1 MYNSI
6 GEAEKRVRV
15 KRETVMKI
23 YPMKLKPYCRKTIWG
38 GYRLASEFGKGEK
51 GELIGETWELS
62 ARDGASAVITG
73 GEYDGRTLSGLFN
86 EFPDMV
92 GKDYAASR
100 FPLLIKFIDAADD
113 LSIQVHP
120 DDAYASAFTDDSGK
134 TEMWYIVDAAPD
146 AEIVYGLKE
155 KYDRNRFREA
165 LEGGRIESLLNRVKV
180 KKGET
185 YFIPSGM
192 VHAICK
198 GVLICEIQQ
207 NSDITYRVYDYN
219 RRQSDGT
226 LRKLHVADALN
237 VIKDCDRDVS
247 GAHGDY
253 LADCG
258 FFRVRRLTDPDIS
271 LTVGGDSFLSLIC
284 IDGGAVAGC
293 EGGSC
298 SMNKGDC
305 VFIPAGAGSVS
316 LKGAGTVLTAEI

>member
-1 MYNSI
+1 
-6 GEAEKRVRV
+6 
-15 KRETVMKI
+15 MKI
-23 YPMKLKPYCRKTIWG
+23 YPMKLRSYCRKTIWG

-62 ARDGASAVITG
+62 ARSGTSAVVSG
-73 GEYDGRTLSGLFN
+73 GEYDGKALFDLVN
-86 EFPDMV
+86 EYPDMV
-92 GKDYAASR
+92 KKGFAASR

-120 DDAYASAFTDDSGK
+120 DDAYATAYTDDSGK
-134 TEMWYIVDAAPD
+134 TEMWYIVDAAKD

-155 KYDRNRFREA
+155 KYDRARFKKA
-165 LEGGRIESLLNRVKV
+165 LEDNALEPLLNRVRV

-226 LRKLHVADALN
+226 LRKLHVSDALN
-237 VIKDCDRDVS
+237 VIKDCEKDVS

-258 FFRVRRLTDPDIS
+258 YFKVRKLSSPDTEID
-271 LTVGGDSFLSLIC
+271 VGDGSFLSVIC
-284 IDGGAVAGC
+284 IDGETELVHEGTPYKAV
-293 EGGSC
+293 
-298 SMNKGDC
+298 KGDC
-305 VFIPAGAGSVS
+305 FFIPAGAGKVGI
-316 LKGAGTVLTAEI
+316 KGGEVITAEI

>member
-1 MYNSI
+1 M
-6 GEAEKRVRV
+6 
-15 KRETVMKI
+15 TV
-23 YPMKLKPYCRKTIWG
+23 YPMKLKPYCKKTIWG

-62 ARDGASAVITG
+62 ARSGTSAVICG
-73 GEYDGRTLSGLFN
+73 GEYDGKTLFEFVN
-86 EFPDMV
+86 EYPDAV
-92 GKDYAASR
+92 KKGFAASR

-120 DDAYASAFTDDSGK
+120 DDAYATAYTDDSGK
-134 TEMWYIVDAAPD
+134 TEMWYIVDAAPG

-155 KYDRNRFREA
+155 KYDREKFKKAIDDNA
-165 LEGGRIESLLNRVKV
+165 LEPLLNRVKV
-180 KKGET
+180 RKGET

-192 VHAICK
+192 VHAICR

-226 LRKLHVADALN
+226 LRQLHVADALN
-237 VIKDCDRDVS
+237 VIKDCDKDES

-258 FFRVRRLTDPDIS
+258 YFRVRKLEEPDE
-271 LTVGGDSFLSLIC
+271 TVFVG
-284 IDGGAVAGC
+284 DGGFLAAICTDGDAELVH
-293 EGGSC
+293 GGKTYPMC
-298 SMNKGDC
+298 KGDC
-305 VFIPAGAGSVS
+305 YFIPAGAGEVAVRGS
-316 LKGAGTVLTAEI
+316 GTVVTAEI

>member
-1 MYNSI
+1 M
-6 GEAEKRVRV
+6 
-15 KRETVMKI
+15 MI
-23 YPMKLKPYCRKTIWG
+23 YPMKLKPYCKKTIWG
-38 GYRLASEFGKGEK
+38 GYRLASEFGKGEN

-62 ARDGASAVITG
+62 ARNGTSAVISG
-73 GEYDGRTLSGLFN
+73 GEYDGMTLYDFVLKY
-86 EFPDMV
+86 PDAV
-92 GKDYAASR
+92 KKGFAASR

-120 DDAYASAFTDDSGK
+120 DDAYASAYTEDSGK
-134 TEMWYIVDAAPD
+134 TEMWYIVVAAPG
-146 AEIVYGLKE
+146 AEIVYGLSE
-155 KYDRNRFREA
+155 KYDREKFKKA
-165 LEGGRIESLLNRVKV
+165 LENGEIESLLNRVAV
-180 KKGET
+180 RKGET

-237 VIKDCDRDVS
+237 VIKDCKKDKS

-258 FFRVRRLTDPDIS
+258 YFKVRKLDDPDESIE
-271 LTVGGDSFLSLIC
+271 VGDDSFLSLIC
-284 IDGGAVAGC
+284 TEGEVSLTYAGETYAAV
-293 EGGSC
+293 
-298 SMNKGDC
+298 KGDC
-305 VFIPAGAGSVS
+305 FFIPASAGQIG
-316 LKGAGTVLTAEI
+316 LHGKGTIITARI

>member
-1 MYNSI
+1 MYNQI
-6 GEAEKRVRV
+6 HGKTVRGKKEKD
-15 KRETVMKI
+15 MKI
-23 YPMKLKPYCRKTIWG
+23 YPMKLRPYCRKTIWG

-62 ARDGASAVITG
+62 ARSGTSAVVSG
-73 GEYDGRTLSGLFN
+73 GEYDGKALFDLVN
-86 EFPDMV
+86 EYPDMV
-92 GKDYAASR
+92 KKGFAASR

-120 DDAYASAFTDDSGK
+120 DDAYATAYTDDSGK
-134 TEMWYIVDAAPD
+134 TEMWYIVDAAKD

-155 KYDRNRFREA
+155 KYDRARFKKA
-165 LEGGRIESLLNRVKV
+165 LEDNVLEPLLNRVRV

-226 LRKLHVADALN
+226 LRKLHVSDALN
-237 VIKDCDRDVS
+237 VIKDCEKDVS

-258 FFRVRRLTDPDIS
+258 YFKVRKLSSPDTEID
-271 LTVGGDSFLSLIC
+271 VGDGSFLSVIC
-284 IDGGAVAGC
+284 IDGETELVHEGTPYKAV
-293 EGGSC
+293 
-298 SMNKGDC
+298 KGDC
-305 VFIPAGAGSVS
+305 FFIPAGAGKVGI
-316 LKGAGTVLTAEI
+316 KGGEVITAEI